1 MLEKQEN
8 EKIELLTILR
18 EQMTAD
24 ISVKTVDEAPGW
36 SKYLTVTGAHQLAE
50 DLMTIYDGGEE
61 PLLSVQQ
68 DNKMLHMP
76 MSCYV
81 NTDTVMLA

>member
-24 ISVKTVDEAPGW
+24 ISVKTVGQALGW
-36 SKYLTVTGAHQLAE
+36 SKDLTITVAHQLAE
-50 DLMTIYDGGEE
+50 DLKTIYDEKEE

-68 DNKMLHMP
+68 DDKMLHVTI
-76 MSCYV
+76 SCYV
-81 NTDTVMLA
+81 NMDTVMLA